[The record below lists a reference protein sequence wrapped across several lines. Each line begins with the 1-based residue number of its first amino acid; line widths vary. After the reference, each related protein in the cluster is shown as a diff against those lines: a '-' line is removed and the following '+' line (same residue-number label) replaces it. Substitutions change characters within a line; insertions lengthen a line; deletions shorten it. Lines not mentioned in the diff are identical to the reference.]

1 VALLFGLSLMLTA
14 CNVSNVRE
22 FLAELFPP
30 PPVESSGDEAPDDA
44 GDASE
49 EPSED
54 DAGEDSE
61 SGDAADDER
70 CINRNEHRGNLRS
83 PRLREERPNRNGRNN
98 AGDGQSEQEDDAES
112 DEPAEPEEA
121 EGAGNAS
128 DDDDRPAERQ
138 RRRRDR
144 APANDNSGEQ
154 ENSGGGQ
161 SSGLSGV
168 EQQVFNLLNAE
179 RERAG
184 LSPLQLNSTLSQGA
198 RAWSRRMATEG
209 FFEHDTSGNFAEN
222 IAYGYPT
229 PAAVHEGWMNS
240 EGHRANRMNSRYT
253 SYGVG
258 VFEQG
263 NTLYYTER
271 FR

>member
-1 VALLFGLSLMLTA
+1 VALLFGLSLVLTA
-14 CNVSNVRE
+14 CNASNVRE
-22 FLAELFPP
+22 FLAELFP

-54 DAGEDSE
+54 GAGEEGE

-70 CINRNEHRGNLRS
+70 CINRNEHRGSLRS
-83 PRLREERPNRNGRNN
+83 PRLREERPNKNDRNN
-98 AGDGQSEQEDDAES
+98 AGDEQSEPEDDAGS
-112 DEPAEPEEA
+112 DEPAEQDEPD
-121 EGAGNAS
+121 GAGNAS
-128 DDDDRPAERQ
+128 EDDDRPAERQ
-138 RRRRDR
+138 RRDR
-144 APANDNSGEQ
+144 APADDDSDEQ
-154 ENSGGGQ
+154 EDSGGGQ

-184 LSPLQLNSTLSQGA
+184 LSPLQLDSTLSQGA

-229 PAAVHEGWMNS
+229 PAAVHDGWMNS

-253 SYGVG
+253 TYGVG

-271 FR
+271 FK